1 MKFEYDIVTHTSID
15 VDFQYI
21 YDEIKKLRES
31 EGKSCTVEDI
41 QDDFIDSF
49 GDWINWLY
57 TKDFDIDY
65 NEGYADLLIDEWCKF
80 TEKLRNES
88 L

>member
-31 EGKSCTVEDI
+31 EEKSCTVEDI

-49 GDWINWLY
+49 GDWIYWLY